1 MKKFLLLATFP
12 MMRAQARRNA
22 SSNVGLQVIAF
33 K

>member
-1 MKKFLLLATFP
+1 MKKFLLLAP